1 MNTQVLGVSRD
12 SIETHKKFAKEYGI
26 TFPLIADEKNAV
38 RKLYD
43 SGRITYLIDK
53 NGVIR
58 YIQKGVP
65 KNRKFLK
72 KIKKLE

>member
-1 MNTQVLGVSRD
+1 MSPD
-12 SIETHKKFAKEYGI
+12 SLETHKKFAEEYSI
-26 TFPLIADEKNAV
+26 TFPLIADENNAV

-53 NGVIR
+53 NGIIC

-72 KIKKLE
+72 QIKKLD